1 VGRVDAL
8 AAEVAADRLAEP
20 VVPDSPDERCLVP
33 EAGESD
39 RDIRLGTRYEPVEG
53 DRLRQRSRPA
63 GDERHEALAERD
75 ELGHPA
81 LVGDGSRTKNGI
93 LRSICR
99 WQGFGFTS
107 SG

>member
-39 RDIRLGTRYEPVEG
+39 GDIRLGTRYEPVEG

-75 ELGHPA
+75 ELGHLGA
-81 LVGDGSRTKNGI
+81 RRRRFEDENGI
-93 LRSICR
+93 LCSGCR
-99 WQGFGFTS
+99 WQGFGFTP